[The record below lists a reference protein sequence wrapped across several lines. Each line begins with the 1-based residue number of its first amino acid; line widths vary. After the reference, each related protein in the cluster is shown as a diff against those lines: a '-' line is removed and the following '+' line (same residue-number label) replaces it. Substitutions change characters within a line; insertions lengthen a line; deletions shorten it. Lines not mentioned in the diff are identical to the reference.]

1 MKKSTHLFHL
11 TSLQARLG
19 ATLAALVLG
28 VSVVLAVLMATAA
41 ERQVLRQSAANLDVV
56 SRQLARELATGMDGF
71 AQAAVTQSLQDR
83 FTSPGTSIEAM
94 RGALDDFVRTNPA
107 FAYAAIVDAATARVL
122 AASGGIF
129 EGGDLTGRPS
139 YEQGKRG
146 LFVGDVH
153 DAVRLAELLPPPGNG
168 EKLRFLDASAPIR
181 DDSGRIVRVFATH
194 IGWQWTERLRN
205 DIFGPLKA
213 TYGVEALL
221 VDSAGK
227 VVLAATPDVPVGTV
241 LGPLAG
247 AANETSRVVDWPDG
261 KPYLTVS
268 ASTVPHGAF
277 PGFGWRVVARQP
289 AALATEAA
297 SHLRLAFVLAA
308 IVLGCGGALL
318 AWWATGRLLLPVRQ
332 LGLHAA
338 DTQWAAG
345 AASAD
350 GTLAPS
356 EVAGVQRAMARM
368 ARTTLDQTE
377 ARRLSEWQFATL
389 ADSLPQRVFQTNPLG
404 HVEYVNRAWAAA
416 GVQAAALVRHPFES
430 LFHPASTSTLVPAW
444 HASLADG
451 RPVSLRCLLR
461 PAGESGAR
469 WYDVNARPLVDAT
482 GGVRAWIGTLV
493 DVHQIVT
500 DAHDAEHALTVERTA
515 RAEAEK
521 LGQLRDDF
529 LATVSHELRSPLNV
543 ISGWSE
549 ILRRK
554 GQDNPTA
561 LKAAEVIRTHARQ
574 QATLIDDLID
584 ITAVTAGKMVLNLE
598 PLDLGAVAAEV
609 VSAQLPSAQLKGVAL
624 RCVAPDSCVVRGD
637 RRRVF
642 QIISNLV
649 GNSLKFTDA
658 GGSITV
664 EVRRTT
670 DLGALSVSD
679 TGRGIAP
686 LFLPH
691 VFERMRQEDSSK
703 TRKTGGLGLGLSI
716 VQGLVA
722 LHDGTVTAASDGPGR
737 GATFSVTLPLHA
749 PTAVARAPEPGR
761 FADDDAEPSVVE
773 LRGCRV
779 LLVDDEPDAREM
791 AQAALNSLGADVRVA
806 GSGAEVLRLLE
817 TETYDVLVSDVGMP
831 EMDGLTLIRTIRR
844 TRSADELPAVALTA
858 FAMESDRQAGLAA
871 GFQRYVTKP
880 ISLLRL
886 SEAVAGVRCERPLTH
901 TRAAGVD
908 ATDPGW

>member
-1 MKKSTHLFHL
+1 MKKSARLFHFS
-11 TSLQARLG
+11 SLQARLG
-19 ATLAALVLG
+19 AMLGALVLG
-28 VSVVLAVLMATAA
+28 VSVVLAVLLAAAA
-41 ERQVLRQSAANLDVV
+41 ERQVLRQSASNLDVM
-56 SRQLARELATGMDGF
+56 SRQLARELATGMDAF
-71 AQAAVTQSLQDR
+71 AQAALTQSLQDR
-83 FTSPGTSIEAM
+83 FRDPASTPAEM
-94 RGALDDFVRTNPA
+94 RGALDDFMRANPA
-107 FAYAAIVDAATARVL
+107 FAYAAVVDAGTARVL

-129 EGGDLTGRPS
+129 EGGDLAGRPS
-139 YEQGKRG
+139 YEEGRRG

-213 TYGVEALL
+213 LQGVEALL

-241 LGPLAG
+241 LDPVAG
-247 AANETSRVVDWPDG
+247 APGARSRLVDWPDG
-261 KPYLTVS
+261 RSYLTVS
-268 ASTVPHGAF
+268 ADTVPHGAF

-289 AALATEAA
+289 AALATQAA
-297 SHLRLAFVLAA
+297 SHLRLAFMLAA
-308 IVLGCGGALL
+308 IVLGCGGAVL

-332 LGLHAA
+332 LGLHAG
-338 DTQWAAG
+338 DTQWAMGG
-345 AASAD
+345 ATVD
-350 GTLAPS
+350 GDRAPS
-356 EVAGVQRAMARM
+356 EVAGVRRAMARM

-377 ARRLSEWQFATL
+377 ARRLSERQFATL
-389 ADSLPQRVFQTNPLG
+389 ADSLPQRVFQADAAGL
-404 HVEYVNRAWAAA
+404 VDYVNQAW
-416 GVQAAALVRHPFES
+416 VTSSVDAAALARQPFET
-430 LFHPASTSTLVPAW
+430 LFHPDSTAMLVPIW
-444 HASLADG
+444 RDSLATG
-451 RPVSLRCLLR
+451 RPLALRCLLQ
-461 PAGESGAR
+461 PVGQSSAR
-469 WYDVNARPLVDAT
+469 WYDVNARPLSDAL
-482 GGVRAWIGTLV
+482 GRARAWIGTLV
-493 DVHQIVT
+493 DVHQVVT
-500 DAHDAEHALTVERTA
+500 DARDAERALTLERSA

-561 LKAAEVIRTHARQ
+561 LKAAEVIRSHARQ
-574 QATLIDDLID
+574 QAALIDDLID

-598 PLDLGAVAAEV
+598 PVDLAAVAAEV

-624 RCVAPDSCVVRGD
+624 RCPPAAPCVVRGD

-649 GNSLKFTDA
+649 GNSLKFTEA

-664 EVRRTT
+664 EVSRRA
-670 DLGALSVSD
+670 DQGALSVSD

-703 TRKTGGLGLGLSI
+703 TRRTGGLGLGLSI

-722 LHDGTVTAASDGPGR
+722 LHDGTVSAASDGPGR
-737 GATFSVTLPLHA
+737 GAVFSFALPLHA
-749 PTAVARAPEPGR
+749 PTAVPHAPDPGPSR
-761 FADDDAEPSVVE
+761 DLDETEPSVFE

-779 LLVDDEPDAREM
+779 LLVDDEPDARDM
-791 AQAALNSLGADVRVA
+791 AQAALNSLGAEVRVA
-806 GSGAEVLRLLE
+806 GSGAEVLRLLA
-817 TETYDVLVSDVGMP
+817 TETCDVLVSDIGMP
-831 EMDGLTLIRTIRR
+831 EMDGLTLIRTIRHR
-844 TRSADELPAVALTA
+844 WSAESLPAVALTA
-858 FAMESDRQAGLAA
+858 FAMESDRQAALAA

-886 SEAVAGVRCERPLTH
+886 SEAVAGVRATH
-901 TRAAGVD
+901 PAAQSGD
-908 ATDPGW
+908 G

>member
-1 MKKSTHLFHL
+1 MKKSARLFHFS
-11 TSLQARLG
+11 SLQARLG
-19 ATLAALVLG
+19 AMLGALVLG
-28 VSVVLAVLMATAA
+28 VSVVLAVLLAAAA
-41 ERQVLRQSAANLDVV
+41 ERQVLRQSASNLDVM
-56 SRQLARELATGMDGF
+56 SRQLARELATGMDAF
-71 AQAAVTQSLQDR
+71 AQAALTQSLQDR
-83 FTSPGTSIEAM
+83 FRDPASTPAEM
-94 RGALDDFVRTNPA
+94 RGALDDFMRANPA
-107 FAYAAIVDAATARVL
+107 FAYAAVVDAGTARVL

-129 EGGDLTGRPS
+129 EGGDLAGRPS
-139 YEQGKRG
+139 YEEGRRG

-213 TYGVEALL
+213 LQGVEALL

-241 LGPLAG
+241 LDPVAG
-247 AANETSRVVDWPDG
+247 APGARSRLVDWPDG
-261 KPYLTVS
+261 RSYLTVS
-268 ASTVPHGAF
+268 ADTVPHGAF

-289 AALATEAA
+289 AALATQAA
-297 SHLRLAFVLAA
+297 SHLRLAFMLAA
-308 IVLGCGGALL
+308 IVLGCGGAVL

-332 LGLHAA
+332 LGLHAG
-338 DTQWAAG
+338 DTQWAMGG
-345 AASAD
+345 ATVD
-350 GTLAPS
+350 GDRAPS
-356 EVAGVQRAMARM
+356 EVAGVRRAMARM

-377 ARRLSEWQFATL
+377 ARRLSERQFATL
-389 ADSLPQRVFQTNPLG
+389 ADSLPQRVFQADAAGL
-404 HVEYVNRAWAAA
+404 VDYVNQAW
-416 GVQAAALVRHPFES
+416 VTSSVDAAALARQPFET
-430 LFHPASTSTLVPAW
+430 LFHPDSTAMLVPIW
-444 HASLADG
+444 RDSLATG
-451 RPVSLRCLLR
+451 RPLALRCLLQ
-461 PAGESGAR
+461 PVGQSSAR
-469 WYDVNARPLVDAT
+469 WYDVNARPLSDAL
-482 GGVRAWIGTLV
+482 GRARAWIGTLV
-493 DVHQIVT
+493 DVHQVVT
-500 DAHDAEHALTVERTA
+500 DARDAERALTLERSA

-561 LKAAEVIRTHARQ
+561 LKAAEVIRSHARQ
-574 QATLIDDLID
+574 QAALIDDLID

-598 PLDLGAVAAEV
+598 PVDLAAVAAEV

-624 RCVAPDSCVVRGD
+624 RCPPAAPCVVRGD

-649 GNSLKFTDA
+649 GNSLKFTEA

-664 EVRRTT
+664 EVSRRA
-670 DLGALSVSD
+670 DQGALSVSD

-703 TRKTGGLGLGLSI
+703 TRRTGGLGLGLSI

-722 LHDGTVTAASDGPGR
+722 LHDGTVSAASDGPGR
-737 GATFSVTLPLHA
+737 GAVFSFALPLHA
-749 PTAVARAPEPGR
+749 PTAVPHAPDPGPSR
-761 FADDDAEPSVVE
+761 DLDETEPSVFE

-779 LLVDDEPDAREM
+779 LLVDDEPDARDM
-791 AQAALNSLGADVRVA
+791 AQAALNSLGAEVRVA
-806 GSGAEVLRLLE
+806 GSGAEVLRLLA
-817 TETYDVLVSDVGMP
+817 TETCDVLVSDIGMP
-831 EMDGLTLIRTIRR
+831 EMDGLMLIRQIRR
-844 TRSADELPAVALTA
+844 TATVRNLPAVALTA
-858 FAMESDRQAGLAA
+858 FAMESDRLAGLSA
-871 GFQRYVTKP
+871 GFQAYVTKP
-880 ISLLRL
+880 ISLRRL
-886 SEAVAGVRCERPLTH
+886 SEAVAQAL
-901 TRAAGVD
+901 AGEKGAV
-908 ATDPGW
+908 GSR

>member
-1 MKKSTHLFHL
+1 MKKSARLFHFS
-11 TSLQARLG
+11 SLQARLG
-19 ATLAALVLG
+19 AMLGALVLG
-28 VSVVLAVLMATAA
+28 VSVVLAVLLAAAA
-41 ERQVLRQSAANLDVV
+41 ERQVLRQSASNLDVM
-56 SRQLARELATGMDGF
+56 SRQLARELATGMDAF
-71 AQAAVTQSLQDR
+71 AQAALTQSLQDR
-83 FTSPGTSIEAM
+83 FRDPASTPAEM
-94 RGALDDFVRTNPA
+94 RGALDDFMRANPA
-107 FAYAAIVDAATARVL
+107 FAYAAVVDAGTARVL

-129 EGGDLTGRPS
+129 EGGDLAGRPS
-139 YEQGKRG
+139 YEEGRRG

-213 TYGVEALL
+213 LQGVEALL

-241 LGPLAG
+241 LDPVAG
-247 AANETSRVVDWPDG
+247 APGARARLVDWPDG
-261 KPYLTVS
+261 RSYLTVS
-268 ASTVPHGAF
+268 ADTVPHGAF
-277 PGFGWRVVARQP
+277 RGFGWRVVARQP
-289 AALATEAA
+289 AALATQAA
-297 SHLRLAFVLAA
+297 SHLRLAFMLAA
-308 IVLGCGGALL
+308 IVLGCGGAVL

-332 LGLHAA
+332 LGLHAG
-338 DTQWAAG
+338 DTQWAMGG
-345 AASAD
+345 ATVD
-350 GTLAPS
+350 GDRAPS
-356 EVAGVQRAMARM
+356 EVAGVRRAMARM

-377 ARRLSEWQFATL
+377 ARRLSERQFATL
-389 ADSLPQRVFQTNPLG
+389 ADSLPQRVFQADAAGL
-404 HVEYVNRAWAAA
+404 VDYVNQAW
-416 GVQAAALVRHPFES
+416 VTSSVDAAALARQPFET
-430 LFHPASTSTLVPAW
+430 LFHPDSTAMLVPIW
-444 HASLADG
+444 RDSLATG
-451 RPVSLRCLLR
+451 RPLALRCLLQ
-461 PAGESGAR
+461 PVGQSSAR
-469 WYDVNARPLVDAT
+469 WYDVNARPLSDAL
-482 GGVRAWIGTLV
+482 GRARAWIGTLV
-493 DVHQIVT
+493 DVHQVVT
-500 DAHDAEHALTVERTA
+500 DARDAERALTLERSA

-561 LKAAEVIRTHARQ
+561 LKAAEVIRSHARQ
-574 QATLIDDLID
+574 QAALIDDLID

-598 PLDLGAVAAEV
+598 PVDLAAVAAEV

-624 RCVAPDSCVVRGD
+624 RCPPAAPCVVRGD

-649 GNSLKFTDA
+649 GNSLKFTEA

-664 EVRRTT
+664 EVSRRA
-670 DLGALSVSD
+670 DQGALSVSD

-703 TRKTGGLGLGLSI
+703 TRRTGGLGLGLSI

-722 LHDGTVTAASDGPGR
+722 LHDGTVSAASDGPGR
-737 GATFSVTLPLHA
+737 GAVFSFALPLHA
-749 PTAVARAPEPGR
+749 PTAVPHAPDPGPSR
-761 FADDDAEPSVVE
+761 DLDETEPSVFE

-779 LLVDDEPDAREM
+779 LLVDDEPDARDM
-791 AQAALNSLGADVRVA
+791 AQAALNSLGAEVRVA
-806 GSGAEVLRLLE
+806 GSGAEVLRLLA
-817 TETYDVLVSDVGMP
+817 TETCDVLVSDIGMP
-831 EMDGLTLIRTIRR
+831 EMDGLTLIRTIRHR
-844 TRSADELPAVALTA
+844 WSAEALPAVALTA
-858 FAMESDRQAGLAA
+858 FAMESDRQAALAA

-886 SEAVAGVRCERPLTH
+886 SEAVAGVRATH
-901 TRAAGVD
+901 PAAQSGD
-908 ATDPGW
+908 G

>member
-1 MKKSTHLFHL
+1 MKKSARLFHFS
-11 TSLQARLG
+11 SLQARLG
-19 ATLAALVLG
+19 AMLGALVLG
-28 VSVVLAVLMATAA
+28 VSVVLAVLLAAAA
-41 ERQVLRQSAANLDVV
+41 ERQVLRQSASNLDVM
-56 SRQLARELATGMDGF
+56 SRQLARELATGMDAF
-71 AQAAVTQSLQDR
+71 AQAALTQSLQDR
-83 FTSPGTSIEAM
+83 FRDPASTPAEM
-94 RGALDDFVRTNPA
+94 RGALDDFMRANPA
-107 FAYAAIVDAATARVL
+107 FAYAAVVDAGTARVL

-129 EGGDLTGRPS
+129 EGGDLAGRPS
-139 YEQGKRG
+139 YEEGKRG

-213 TYGVEALL
+213 LQGVEALL

-241 LGPLAG
+241 LDPVAG
-247 AANETSRVVDWPDG
+247 APGARSRLVDWPDG
-261 KPYLTVS
+261 RSYLTVS
-268 ASTVPHGAF
+268 ADTVPHGAF

-289 AALATEAA
+289 AALATQAA
-297 SHLRLAFVLAA
+297 SHLRLAFMLAA
-308 IVLGCGGALL
+308 IVLGCGGAVL

-332 LGLHAA
+332 LGLHAG
-338 DTQWAAG
+338 DTQWAMGG
-345 AASAD
+345 ATVD
-350 GTLAPS
+350 GDRAPS
-356 EVAGVQRAMARM
+356 EVAGVRRAMARM

-377 ARRLSEWQFATL
+377 ARRLSERQFATL
-389 ADSLPQRVFQTNPLG
+389 ADSLPQRVFQADAAGL
-404 HVEYVNRAWAAA
+404 VDYVNQAW
-416 GVQAAALVRHPFES
+416 VTSSVDAAALARQPFET
-430 LFHPASTSTLVPAW
+430 LFHPDSTAMLVPIW
-444 HASLADG
+444 RDSLATG
-451 RPVSLRCLLR
+451 RPLALRCLLQ
-461 PAGESGAR
+461 PVGQSSAR
-469 WYDVNARPLVDAT
+469 WYDVNARPLSDAL
-482 GGVRAWIGTLV
+482 GRARAWIGTLV
-493 DVHQIVT
+493 DVHQVVT
-500 DAHDAEHALTVERTA
+500 DARDAERALTLERSA

-561 LKAAEVIRTHARQ
+561 LKAAEVIRSHARQ
-574 QATLIDDLID
+574 QAALIDDLID

-598 PLDLGAVAAEV
+598 PVDLAAVAAEV

-624 RCVAPDSCVVRGD
+624 RCPPAAPCVVRGD

-649 GNSLKFTDA
+649 GNSLKFTEA

-664 EVRRTT
+664 EVSRRA
-670 DLGALSVSD
+670 DQGALSVSD

-703 TRKTGGLGLGLSI
+703 TRRTGGLGLGLSI

-722 LHDGTVTAASDGPGR
+722 LHDGTVSAASDGPGR
-737 GATFSVTLPLHA
+737 GAVFSFALPLHA
-749 PTAVARAPEPGR
+749 PTAVPHAPDPGPSR
-761 FADDDAEPSVVE
+761 DLDETEPSVFE

-779 LLVDDEPDAREM
+779 LLVDDEPDARDM
-791 AQAALNSLGADVRVA
+791 AQAALNSLGAEVRVA
-806 GSGAEVLRLLE
+806 GSGAEVLRLLA
-817 TETYDVLVSDVGMP
+817 TETCDVLVSDIGMP
-831 EMDGLTLIRTIRR
+831 EMDGLTLIRTIRHR
-844 TRSADELPAVALTA
+844 WSAEALPAVALTA
-858 FAMESDRQAGLAA
+858 FAMESDRQAALAA

-886 SEAVAGVRCERPLTH
+886 SEAVAGVRATH
-901 TRAAGVD
+901 PAAQSGD
-908 ATDPGW
+908 G

>member
-1 MKKSTHLFHL
+1 MKKSAHLFHL
-11 TSLQARLG
+11 PSLQARLG

-41 ERQVLRQSAANLDVV
+41 ERQVLRQSTANLDVV

-71 AQAAVTQSLQDR
+71 AQAAVTQSMQDR
-83 FTSPGTSIEAM
+83 FRNPASTPASM
-94 RGALDDFVRTNPA
+94 RGALDDFLRANPA
-107 FAYAAIVDAATARVL
+107 FAYAAVVDVETARVL

-129 EGGDLTGRPS
+129 EGGSLAGRPS
-139 YEQGKRG
+139 YEEGRRG

-181 DDSGRIVRVFATH
+181 DDTGRIVRVFATH

-213 TYGVEALL
+213 THGVEALL

-241 LGPLAG
+241 LGPVAG
-247 AANETSRVVDWPDG
+247 TPGDHARLVDWPDG
-261 KPYLTVS
+261 KSWLTVS

-308 IVLGCGGALL
+308 ITLGCGGALL

-332 LGLHAA
+332 LGQHAV
-338 DTQWAAG
+338 DTQWAAAAG
-345 AASAD
+345 AASTYGAA
-350 GTLAPS
+350 TPS

-377 ARRLSEWQFATL
+377 ARRLSERQFAAL
-389 ADSLPQRVFQTNPLG
+389 ADSLPQRVFQTDPAG
-404 HVEYVNRAWAAA
+404 RVDYVNRAWVKAD
-416 GVQAAALVRHPFES
+416 VQAAGLLRHPLIS
-430 LFHPASTSTLVPAW
+430 LFHPASVETLEPAW
-444 HASLADG
+444 RRSLGDAQ
-451 RPVSLRCLLR
+451 PVSLRCLLQ
-461 PAGESGAR
+461 PAGEPSAR
-469 WYDVNARPLVDAT
+469 WYDVDARPLADAD

-493 DVHQIVT
+493 DVHQIVV
-500 DAHDAEHALTVERTA
+500 DAHDAERALTLERTA
-515 RAEAEK
+515 RAEAEQ

-574 QATLIDDLID
+574 QAALIDDLID

-598 PLDLGAVAAEV
+598 PVDLAAVAAEV

-624 RCVAPDSCVVRGD
+624 RCVAPEACVVRGD

-642 QIISNLV
+642 QIVSNLV
-649 GNSLKFTDA
+649 GNALKFTES

-664 EVRRTT
+664 EVRRRS
-670 DLGALSVSD
+670 DHGALSVSD
-679 TGRGIAP
+679 TGRGIDP

-716 VQGLVA
+716 VQGLVT
-722 LHDGTVTAASDGPGR
+722 LHEGTVTAASDGPGR
-737 GATFSVTLPLHA
+737 GAVFAVALPLHA
-749 PTAVARAPEPGR
+749 ATAATLAPQPVPVH
-761 FADDDAEPSVVE
+761 DPDDAESRVVE

-791 AQAALNSLGADVRVA
+791 AQVALNSLGAEVRVA

-817 TETYDVLVSDVGMP
+817 TETCDVLVSDIGMP

-844 TRSADELPAVALTA
+844 TWSPDDLPAVALTA
-858 FAMESDRQAGLAA
+858 FAMEGDRRAALAA
-871 GFQRYVTKP
+871 GFQRHVTKP

-886 SEAVAGVRCERPLTH
+886 SEAVAGVRAERIVVH
-901 TRAAGVD
+901 ERGD
-908 ATDPGW
+908 

>member
-1 MKKSTHLFHL
+1 MKKSARLFHFS
-11 TSLQARLG
+11 SLQARLG
-19 ATLAALVLG
+19 AMLGALVLG
-28 VSVVLAVLMATAA
+28 VSVVLAVLLAAAA
-41 ERQVLRQSAANLDVV
+41 ERQVLRQSASNLDVM
-56 SRQLARELATGMDGF
+56 SRQLARELATGMDAF
-71 AQAAVTQSLQDR
+71 AQAALTQSLQDR
-83 FTSPGTSIEAM
+83 FRDPASTPAEM
-94 RGALDDFVRTNPA
+94 RGALDDFMRANPA
-107 FAYAAIVDAATARVL
+107 FAYAAVVDAGTARVL

-129 EGGDLTGRPS
+129 EGGDLAGRPS
-139 YEQGKRG
+139 YEEGRRG

-213 TYGVEALL
+213 LQGVEALL

-241 LGPLAG
+241 LDPVAG
-247 AANETSRVVDWPDG
+247 APGARSRLVDWPDG
-261 KPYLTVS
+261 RSYLTVS
-268 ASTVPHGAF
+268 ADTVPHGAF

-289 AALATEAA
+289 AALATQAA
-297 SHLRLAFVLAA
+297 SHLRLAFMLAA
-308 IVLGCGGALL
+308 IVLGCGGAVL

-332 LGLHAA
+332 LGLHAG
-338 DTQWAAG
+338 DTQWAMGG
-345 AASAD
+345 ATVD
-350 GTLAPS
+350 GDRAPS
-356 EVAGVQRAMARM
+356 EVAGVRRAMARM

-377 ARRLSEWQFATL
+377 ARRLSERQFATL
-389 ADSLPQRVFQTNPLG
+389 ADSLPQRVFQADAAGL
-404 HVEYVNRAWAAA
+404 VDYVNQAW
-416 GVQAAALVRHPFES
+416 VTSSVDAAALARQPFET
-430 LFHPASTSTLVPAW
+430 LFHPDSTAMLVPIW
-444 HASLADG
+444 RDSLATG
-451 RPVSLRCLLR
+451 RPLALRCLLQ
-461 PAGESGAR
+461 PVGQSSAR
-469 WYDVNARPLVDAT
+469 WYDVNARPLSDAL
-482 GGVRAWIGTLV
+482 GRARAWIGTLV
-493 DVHQIVT
+493 DVHQVVT
-500 DAHDAEHALTVERTA
+500 DARDAERALTLERSA

-561 LKAAEVIRTHARQ
+561 LKAAEVIRSHARQ
-574 QATLIDDLID
+574 QAALIDDLID

-598 PLDLGAVAAEV
+598 PVDLTAVAAEV

-624 RCVAPDSCVVRGD
+624 RCPPAAPCVVRGD

-649 GNSLKFTDA
+649 GNSLKFTEA

-664 EVRRTT
+664 EVSRRA
-670 DLGALSVSD
+670 DQGALSVSD

-703 TRKTGGLGLGLSI
+703 TRRTGGLGLGLSI

-722 LHDGTVTAASDGPGR
+722 LHDGTVSAASDGPGR
-737 GATFSVTLPLHA
+737 GAVFSFALPLHA
-749 PTAVARAPEPGR
+749 PTAVPHAPDPGPSR
-761 FADDDAEPSVVE
+761 DLDETEPSVFE

-779 LLVDDEPDAREM
+779 LLVDDEPDARDM
-791 AQAALNSLGADVRVA
+791 AQAALNSLGAEVRVA
-806 GSGAEVLRLLE
+806 GSGAEVLRLLA
-817 TETYDVLVSDVGMP
+817 TETCDVLVSDIGMP
-831 EMDGLTLIRTIRR
+831 EMDGLTLIRTIRHR
-844 TRSADELPAVALTA
+844 WSAEALPAVALTA
-858 FAMESDRQAGLAA
+858 FAMESDRQAALAA

-886 SEAVAGVRCERPLTH
+886 SEAVAGVRATH
-901 TRAAGVD
+901 PAAQSGD
-908 ATDPGW
+908 G

>member
-1 MKKSTHLFHL
+1 MKKSARLFHFS
-11 TSLQARLG
+11 SLQARLG
-19 ATLAALVLG
+19 AMLGALVLG
-28 VSVVLAVLMATAA
+28 VSVVLAVLLAAAA
-41 ERQVLRQSAANLDVV
+41 ERQVLRQSASNLDVM
-56 SRQLARELATGMDGF
+56 SRQLARELATGMDAF
-71 AQAAVTQSLQDR
+71 AQAALTQSLQDR
-83 FTSPGTSIEAM
+83 FRDPASTPAEM
-94 RGALDDFVRTNPA
+94 RGALDDFMRANPA
-107 FAYAAIVDAATARVL
+107 FAYAAVVDAGTARVL

-129 EGGDLTGRPS
+129 EGGDLAGRPS
-139 YEQGKRG
+139 YEEGRRG

-213 TYGVEALL
+213 LQGVEALL

-241 LGPLAG
+241 LDPVAG
-247 AANETSRVVDWPDG
+247 APGARARLVDWPDG
-261 KPYLTVS
+261 RSYLTVS
-268 ASTVPHGAF
+268 ADTVPHGAF

-289 AALATEAA
+289 AALATQAA
-297 SHLRLAFVLAA
+297 SHLRLAFMLAA
-308 IVLGCGGALL
+308 IVLGCGGAVL

-332 LGLHAA
+332 LGLHAG
-338 DTQWAAG
+338 DTQWAMGG
-345 AASAD
+345 ATVD
-350 GTLAPS
+350 GDRAPS
-356 EVAGVQRAMARM
+356 EVAGVRRAMARM

-377 ARRLSEWQFATL
+377 ARRLSERQFATL
-389 ADSLPQRVFQTNPLG
+389 ADSLPQRVFQADAADL
-404 HVEYVNRAWAAA
+404 VDYVNQAW
-416 GVQAAALVRHPFES
+416 VTSSVDAAALARQPFET
-430 LFHPASTSTLVPAW
+430 LFHPDSTAMLVPIW
-444 HASLADG
+444 RDSLATG
-451 RPVSLRCLLR
+451 RPLALRCLLQ
-461 PAGESGAR
+461 PVGQSSAR
-469 WYDVNARPLVDAT
+469 WYDVNARPLSDAL
-482 GGVRAWIGTLV
+482 GRARAWIGTLV
-493 DVHQIVT
+493 DVHQVVT
-500 DAHDAEHALTVERTA
+500 DARDAERALTLERSA

-561 LKAAEVIRTHARQ
+561 LKAAEVIRSHARQ
-574 QATLIDDLID
+574 QAALIDDLID

-598 PLDLGAVAAEV
+598 PVDLAAVAAEV

-624 RCVAPDSCVVRGD
+624 RCPPAAPCVVRGD

-649 GNSLKFTDA
+649 GNSLKFTEA

-664 EVRRTT
+664 EVSRRA
-670 DLGALSVSD
+670 DQGALSVSD

-703 TRKTGGLGLGLSI
+703 TRRTGGLGLGLSI

-722 LHDGTVTAASDGPGR
+722 LHDGTVSAASDGPGR
-737 GATFSVTLPLHA
+737 GAVFSFALPLHA
-749 PTAVARAPEPGR
+749 PTAVPHAPDPGPSR
-761 FADDDAEPSVVE
+761 DLDETEPSVFE

-779 LLVDDEPDAREM
+779 LLVDDEPDARDM
-791 AQAALNSLGADVRVA
+791 AQAALNSLGAEVRVA
-806 GSGAEVLRLLE
+806 GSGAEVLRLLA
-817 TETYDVLVSDVGMP
+817 TETCDVLVSDIGMP
-831 EMDGLTLIRTIRR
+831 EMDGLTLIRTIRHR
-844 TRSADELPAVALTA
+844 WSAEALPAVALTA
-858 FAMESDRQAGLAA
+858 FAMESDRQAALAA

-886 SEAVAGVRCERPLTH
+886 SEAVAGVRATH
-901 TRAAGVD
+901 PAAQSGD
-908 ATDPGW
+908 G

>member
-1 MKKSTHLFHL
+1 MKKSARLFHFS
-11 TSLQARLG
+11 SLQARLG
-19 ATLAALVLG
+19 AMLGALVLG
-28 VSVVLAVLMATAA
+28 VSVVLAVLLAAAA
-41 ERQVLRQSAANLDVV
+41 ERQVLRQSASNLDVM
-56 SRQLARELATGMDGF
+56 SRQLARELATGMDAF
-71 AQAAVTQSLQDR
+71 AQAALTQSLQDR
-83 FTSPGTSIEAM
+83 FRDPASTPAEM
-94 RGALDDFVRTNPA
+94 RGALDDFMRANPA
-107 FAYAAIVDAATARVL
+107 FAYAAVVDAGTARVL

-129 EGGDLTGRPS
+129 EGGDLAGRPS
-139 YEQGKRG
+139 YEEGRRG

-213 TYGVEALL
+213 LQGVEALL

-241 LGPLAG
+241 LDPVAG
-247 AANETSRVVDWPDG
+247 APGARSRLVDWPDG
-261 KPYLTVS
+261 RSYLTVS
-268 ASTVPHGAF
+268 ADTVPHGAF

-289 AALATEAA
+289 AALATQAA
-297 SHLRLAFVLAA
+297 SHLRLAFMLAA
-308 IVLGCGGALL
+308 IVLGCGGAVL

-332 LGLHAA
+332 LGLHAG
-338 DTQWAAG
+338 DTQWAMGG
-345 AASAD
+345 ATVD
-350 GTLAPS
+350 GDRAPS
-356 EVAGVQRAMARM
+356 EVAGVRRAMARM

-377 ARRLSEWQFATL
+377 ARRLSERQFATL
-389 ADSLPQRVFQTNPLG
+389 ADSLPQRVFQADAAGL
-404 HVEYVNRAWAAA
+404 VDYVNQAW
-416 GVQAAALVRHPFES
+416 VTSSVDAAALARQPFET
-430 LFHPASTSTLVPAW
+430 LFHPDSTAMLVPIW
-444 HASLADG
+444 RDSLATG
-451 RPVSLRCLLR
+451 RPLALRCLLQ
-461 PAGESGAR
+461 PVGQSSAR
-469 WYDVNARPLVDAT
+469 WYDVNARPLSDAL
-482 GGVRAWIGTLV
+482 GRARAWIGTLV
-493 DVHQIVT
+493 DVHQVVT
-500 DAHDAEHALTVERTA
+500 DARDAERALTLERSA

-561 LKAAEVIRTHARQ
+561 LKAAEVIRSHARQ
-574 QATLIDDLID
+574 QAALIDDLID

-598 PLDLGAVAAEV
+598 PVDLTAVAAEV

-624 RCVAPDSCVVRGD
+624 RCPPAAPCVVRGD

-649 GNSLKFTDA
+649 GNSLKFTEA

-664 EVRRTT
+664 EVSRRA
-670 DLGALSVSD
+670 DQGALSVSD

-686 LFLPH
+686 VFLPH

-703 TRKTGGLGLGLSI
+703 TRRTGGLGLGLSI

-722 LHDGTVTAASDGPGR
+722 LHDGTVSAASDGPGR
-737 GATFSVTLPLHA
+737 GAVFSFALPLHA
-749 PTAVARAPEPGR
+749 PTAVPHAPDPGPSR
-761 FADDDAEPSVVE
+761 DLDETEPSVFE

-779 LLVDDEPDAREM
+779 LLVDDEPDARDM
-791 AQAALNSLGADVRVA
+791 AQAALNSLGAEVRVA
-806 GSGAEVLRLLE
+806 GSGAEVLRLLA
-817 TETYDVLVSDVGMP
+817 TETCDVLVSDIGMP
-831 EMDGLTLIRTIRR
+831 EMDGLTLIRTIRHR
-844 TRSADELPAVALTA
+844 WSAEALPAVALTA
-858 FAMESDRQAGLAA
+858 FAMESDRQAALAA

-886 SEAVAGVRCERPLTH
+886 SEAVAGVRATH
-901 TRAAGVD
+901 PAAQSGD
-908 ATDPGW
+908 G

>member
-1 MKKSTHLFHL
+1 MKKSARLFHFS
-11 TSLQARLG
+11 SLQARLG
-19 ATLAALVLG
+19 AMLGALVLG
-28 VSVVLAVLMATAA
+28 VSVVLAVLLAAAA
-41 ERQVLRQSAANLDVV
+41 ERQVLRQSASNLDVM
-56 SRQLARELATGMDGF
+56 SRQLARELATGMDAF
-71 AQAAVTQSLQDR
+71 AQAALTQSLQDR
-83 FTSPGTSIEAM
+83 FRDPASTPAEM
-94 RGALDDFVRTNPA
+94 RGALDDFMRANPA
-107 FAYAAIVDAATARVL
+107 FAYAAVVDAGTARVL

-129 EGGDLTGRPS
+129 EGGDLAGRPS
-139 YEQGKRG
+139 YEEGRRG

-213 TYGVEALL
+213 LQGVEALL

-241 LGPLAG
+241 LDPVAG
-247 AANETSRVVDWPDG
+247 APGARSRLVDWPDG
-261 KPYLTVS
+261 RSYLTVS
-268 ASTVPHGAF
+268 ADTVPHGAF

-289 AALATEAA
+289 AALATQAA
-297 SHLRLAFVLAA
+297 SHLRLAFMLAA
-308 IVLGCGGALL
+308 IVLGCGGAVL

-332 LGLHAA
+332 LGLHAG
-338 DTQWAAG
+338 DTQWAMGG
-345 AASAD
+345 ATVD
-350 GTLAPS
+350 GDRAPS
-356 EVAGVQRAMARM
+356 EVAGVRRAMARM

-377 ARRLSEWQFATL
+377 ARRLSERQFATL
-389 ADSLPQRVFQTNPLG
+389 ADSLPQRVFQADAAGL
-404 HVEYVNRAWAAA
+404 VDYVNQAW
-416 GVQAAALVRHPFES
+416 VTSSVDAAALARQPFET
-430 LFHPASTSTLVPAW
+430 LFHPDSTAMLVPIW
-444 HASLADG
+444 RDSLATG
-451 RPVSLRCLLR
+451 RPLALRCLLQ
-461 PAGESGAR
+461 PVGQSSAR
-469 WYDVNARPLVDAT
+469 WYDVNARPLSDAL
-482 GGVRAWIGTLV
+482 GRARAWIGTLV
-493 DVHQIVT
+493 DVHQVVT
-500 DAHDAEHALTVERTA
+500 DARDAERALTLERSA

-561 LKAAEVIRTHARQ
+561 LKAAEVIRSHARQ
-574 QATLIDDLID
+574 QAALIDDLID

-598 PLDLGAVAAEV
+598 PVDLAAVAAEV

-624 RCVAPDSCVVRGD
+624 RCPPAAPCVVRGD

-649 GNSLKFTDA
+649 GNSLKFTEA

-664 EVRRTT
+664 EVSRRA
-670 DLGALSVSD
+670 DQGALSVSD

-686 LFLPH
+686 VFLPH

-703 TRKTGGLGLGLSI
+703 TRRTGGLGLGLSI

-722 LHDGTVTAASDGPGR
+722 LHDGTVSAASDGPGR
-737 GATFSVTLPLHA
+737 GAVFSFALPLHA
-749 PTAVARAPEPGR
+749 PTAVPHAPDPGPSR
-761 FADDDAEPSVVE
+761 DLDETEPSVFE

-779 LLVDDEPDAREM
+779 LLVDDEPDARDM
-791 AQAALNSLGADVRVA
+791 AQAALNSLGAEVRVA
-806 GSGAEVLRLLE
+806 GSGAEVLRLLA
-817 TETYDVLVSDVGMP
+817 TETCDVLVSDIGMP
-831 EMDGLTLIRTIRR
+831 EMDGLTLIRTIRHR
-844 TRSADELPAVALTA
+844 WSAEALPAVALTA
-858 FAMESDRQAGLAA
+858 FAMESDRQAALAA

-886 SEAVAGVRCERPLTH
+886 SEAVAGVRATH
-901 TRAAGVD
+901 PAAQSGD
-908 ATDPGW
+908 G

>member
-1 MKKSTHLFHL
+1 MKKSARLFHFS
-11 TSLQARLG
+11 SLQARLG
-19 ATLAALVLG
+19 AMLGALVLG
-28 VSVVLAVLMATAA
+28 VSVVLAVLLAAAA
-41 ERQVLRQSAANLDVV
+41 ERQVLRQSASNLDVM
-56 SRQLARELATGMDGF
+56 SRQLARELATGMDAF
-71 AQAAVTQSLQDR
+71 AQAALTQSLQDR
-83 FTSPGTSIEAM
+83 FRDPASTPAEM
-94 RGALDDFVRTNPA
+94 RGALDDFMRANPA
-107 FAYAAIVDAATARVL
+107 FAYAAVVDAGTARVL

-129 EGGDLTGRPS
+129 EGGDLAGRPS
-139 YEQGKRG
+139 YEEGRRG

-213 TYGVEALL
+213 LQGVEALL

-241 LGPLAG
+241 LDPVAG
-247 AANETSRVVDWPDG
+247 APGARSRLVDWPDG
-261 KPYLTVS
+261 RSYLTVS
-268 ASTVPHGAF
+268 ADTVPHGAF

-289 AALATEAA
+289 AALATQAA
-297 SHLRLAFVLAA
+297 SHLRLAFMLAA
-308 IVLGCGGALL
+308 IVLGCGGAVL

-332 LGLHAA
+332 LGLHAG
-338 DTQWAAG
+338 DTQWAMGG
-345 AASAD
+345 ATVD
-350 GTLAPS
+350 GDRAPS
-356 EVAGVQRAMARM
+356 EVAGVRRAMARM

-377 ARRLSEWQFATL
+377 ARRLSERQFATL
-389 ADSLPQRVFQTNPLG
+389 ADSLPQRVFQADAAGL
-404 HVEYVNRAWAAA
+404 VDYVNQAW
-416 GVQAAALVRHPFES
+416 VTSSVDAAALARQPFET
-430 LFHPASTSTLVPAW
+430 LFHPDSTAMLVPIW
-444 HASLADG
+444 RDSLATG
-451 RPVSLRCLLR
+451 RPLALRCLLQ
-461 PAGESGAR
+461 PVGQSSAR
-469 WYDVNARPLVDAT
+469 WYDVNARPLSDAL
-482 GGVRAWIGTLV
+482 GRARAWIGTLV
-493 DVHQIVT
+493 DVHQVVT
-500 DAHDAEHALTVERTA
+500 DARDAERALTLERSA

-561 LKAAEVIRTHARQ
+561 LKAAEVIRSHARQ
-574 QATLIDDLID
+574 QAALIDDLID

-598 PLDLGAVAAEV
+598 PVDLAAVAAEV

-624 RCVAPDSCVVRGD
+624 RCPPAAPCVVRGD

-649 GNSLKFTDA
+649 GNSLKFTEA

-664 EVRRTT
+664 EVSRRA
-670 DLGALSVSD
+670 DQGALSVSD

-703 TRKTGGLGLGLSI
+703 TRRTGGLGLGLSI

-722 LHDGTVTAASDGPGR
+722 LHDGTVSAASDGPGR
-737 GATFSVTLPLHA
+737 GAVFSFALPLHA
-749 PTAVARAPEPGR
+749 PTAVPHAPDPGPSR
-761 FADDDAEPSVVE
+761 DLDETEPSVFE

-779 LLVDDEPDAREM
+779 LLVDDEPDARDM
-791 AQAALNSLGADVRVA
+791 AQAALNSLGAEVRVA
-806 GSGAEVLRLLE
+806 GSGAEVLRLLA
-817 TETYDVLVSDVGMP
+817 TETCDVLVSDIGMP
-831 EMDGLTLIRTIRR
+831 EMDGLTLIRTIRHR
-844 TRSADELPAVALTA
+844 WSAEALPAVALTA
-858 FAMESDRQAGLAA
+858 FAMESDRQAALAA

-886 SEAVAGVRCERPLTH
+886 SEAVAGVRATH
-901 TRAAGVD
+901 PAAQSGD
-908 ATDPGW
+908 G

>member
-1 MKKSTHLFHL
+1 MKTTVRLFHL
-11 TSLQARLG
+11 PSLQARLG

-41 ERQVLRQSAANLDVV
+41 ERQVLRQSASNLDAL

-83 FTSPGTSIEAM
+83 FRNPASSAASM
-94 RGALDDFVRTNPA
+94 RAALDDFVRANPA
-107 FAYAAIVDAATARVL
+107 FAYAAVVEVGSARVL
-122 AASGGIF
+122 AANAGLF
-129 EGGDLTGRPS
+129 EGGSLAGRPS
-139 YEQGKRG
+139 YEEGRRG

-153 DAVRLAELLPPPGNG
+153 DAVRLAELLPPPDNG
-168 EKLRFLDASAPIR
+168 ERLRFLDASAPIR
-181 DDSGRIVRVFATH
+181 DETGRIVRVFATH

-213 TYGVEALL
+213 TSGVEALL

-241 LGPLAG
+241 LGPVAG
-247 AANETSRVVDWPDG
+247 APGEPSRLVDWPDG
-261 KPYLTVS
+261 KSYLTVS

-289 AALATEAA
+289 AALAAEAA
-297 SHLRLAFVLAA
+297 SHLRLAFMLAA

-332 LGLHAA
+332 LGLRAT
-338 DTQWAAG
+338 DTQWATVGATSPDGAG
-345 AASAD
+345 
-350 GTLAPS
+350 APS

-377 ARRLSEWQFATL
+377 ARRVSERQFAAL
-389 ADSLPQRVFQTNPLG
+389 ADSLPQRVFQTDPTG
-404 HVEYVNRAWAAA
+404 RVDYVNHAWAMA
-416 GVQAAALVRHPFES
+416 GVEAAVLIHQPFES
-430 LFHPASTSTLVPAW
+430 LFHPASIAPLAAAW
-444 HASLADG
+444 HRALGDG
-451 RPVSLRCLLR
+451 RAMSLRCLLQ
-461 PAGESGAR
+461 PAGEPVGR
-469 WYDVNARPLVDAT
+469 WYDVNARPLADAA
-482 GGVRAWIGTLV
+482 GGLRAWIGTLV

-500 DAHDAEHALTVERTA
+500 DAHDVERALDLERTA

-543 ISGWSE
+543 IAGWSE

-561 LKAAEVIRTHARQ
+561 LKAAEVIRAHARQ
-574 QATLIDDLID
+574 QAALIDDLID
-584 ITAVTAGKMVLNLE
+584 ITAVTAGKMVLDLE
-598 PLDLGAVAAEV
+598 AVDLAAVAAEV
-609 VSAQLPSAQLKGVAL
+609 VAAQLPSAQLKGIAL
-624 RCVAPDSCVVRGD
+624 RCIAPQACTVRGD
-637 RRRVF
+637 RRRVH
-642 QIISNLV
+642 QIISNLL
-649 GNSLKFTDA
+649 GNALKFTDA
-658 GGSITV
+658 AGSITV
-664 EVRRTT
+664 AVHRDARQGT
-670 DLGALSVSD
+670 LSVSD
-679 TGRGIAP
+679 TGRGIDP

-703 TRKTGGLGLGLSI
+703 TRRTGGLGLGLSI

-722 LHDGTVTAASDGPGR
+722 LHEGTVSAASDGPGR

-749 PTAVARAPEPGR
+749 ATATSRVPQPAPSR
-761 FADDDAEPSVVE
+761 DRDDAEPDVVE
-773 LRGCRV
+773 LRGCTV

-806 GSGAEVLRLLE
+806 GSGAEALRMLRAE
-817 TETYDVLVSDVGMP
+817 PCDVLVSDIGMP
-831 EMDGLTLIRTIRR
+831 EMDGLTLIRTVRL
-844 TRSADELPAVALTA
+844 TWSAEELPAVALTA

-886 SEAVAGVRCERPLTH
+886 SEAVAGMRCARPVAQA
-901 TRAAGVD
+901 RDGA
-908 ATDPGW
+908 

>member
-1 MKKSTHLFHL
+1 MKKPAHLFHL
-11 TSLQARLG
+11 SSLQARLG
-19 ATLAALVLG
+19 AMLAALVLG

-83 FTSPGTSIEAM
+83 FRNPASTTAAM
-94 RGALDDFVRTNPA
+94 RGALDDFLRANPA
-107 FAYAAIVDAATARVL
+107 FAYAAVVDAGTARVL

-129 EGGDLTGRPS
+129 EGGDLSGRPS
-139 YEQGKRG
+139 YEEGRRG

-181 DDSGRIVRVFATH
+181 DDAGRIVRVFATH

-205 DIFGPLKA
+205 DIFGPLK
-213 TYGVEALL
+213 TTHGVEALL

-241 LGPLAG
+241 LGPAAG
-247 AANETSRVVDWPDG
+247 TPGEHARLIDWPDG
-261 KPYLTVS
+261 RSYLTVS

-308 IVLGCGGALL
+308 ITIGCGGALL

-332 LGLHAA
+332 LGLHAG
-338 DTQWAAG
+338 DTQWATAG
-345 AASAD
+345 AASTYGAA
-350 GTLAPS
+350 TPS
-356 EVAGVQRAMARM
+356 EVAGVRRAMARM

-377 ARRLSEWQFATL
+377 ARRLSERQFATL
-389 ADSLPQRVFQTNPLG
+389 ADSLPQRVFQTDPAGL
-404 HVEYVNRAWAAA
+404 VDYVNRAWVTAGVEAA
-416 GVQAAALVRHPFES
+416 GLLRHPLAS
-430 LFHPASTSTLVPAW
+430 LFHPASVATLEAAW
-444 HASLADG
+444 RHGLGDG
-451 RPVSLRCLLR
+451 RPVSLRCLLQ
-461 PAGESGAR
+461 PAGETAAR
-469 WYDVNARPLVDAT
+469 WYDVNARPLTDVD

-493 DVHQIVT
+493 DVHQIVVH
-500 DAHDAEHALTVERTA
+500 AHDAEQALTQERTA

-574 QATLIDDLID
+574 QAALIDDLID

-598 PLDLGAVAAEV
+598 PVDLAAVAAEV
-609 VSAQLPSAQLKGVAL
+609 VSAQLPSAQLKGIAL
-624 RCVAPDSCVVRGD
+624 RCVAAEACVVRGD

-642 QIISNLV
+642 QIVSNLV
-649 GNSLKFTDA
+649 GNALKFTES

-664 EVRRTT
+664 EVQRRV
-670 DLGALSVSD
+670 DHGALSVSD
-679 TGRGIAP
+679 TGRGIDP

-691 VFERMRQEDSSK
+691 VFERMRQEDSSR
-703 TRKTGGLGLGLSI
+703 TRRTGGLGLGLSI

-722 LHDGTVTAASDGPGR
+722 LHEGTVTAASDGPGR
-737 GATFSVTLPLHA
+737 GAVFAVALPLQA
-749 PTAVARAPEPGR
+749 PTTATRTPQSAPSHDP
-761 FADDDAEPSVVE
+761 DDAESRVVE

-791 AQAALNSLGADVRVA
+791 AQVALNSLGAEVRVA
-806 GSGAEVLRLLE
+806 GSGAEVLRILASE
-817 TETYDVLVSDVGMP
+817 TCDVLVSDIGMP

-844 TRSADELPAVALTA
+844 TWSADDLPAVALTA
-858 FAMESDRQAGLAA
+858 FAMECDRQAALAA
-871 GFQRYVTKP
+871 GFQRHVTKP

-886 SEAVAGVRCERPLTH
+886 SEAVAGVHADRPVTQD
-901 TRAAGVD
+901 RG
-908 ATDPGW
+908 G

>member
-1 MKKSTHLFHL
+1 MKKSARLFHFS
-11 TSLQARLG
+11 SLQARLG
-19 ATLAALVLG
+19 AMLGALVLG
-28 VSVVLAVLMATAA
+28 VSVVLAVLLAAAA
-41 ERQVLRQSAANLDVV
+41 ERQVLRQSASNLDVM
-56 SRQLARELATGMDGF
+56 SRQLARELATGMDAF
-71 AQAAVTQSLQDR
+71 AQAALTQSLQDR
-83 FTSPGTSIEAM
+83 FRDPASTPAEM
-94 RGALDDFVRTNPA
+94 RGALDDFMRANPA
-107 FAYAAIVDAATARVL
+107 FAYAAVVDAGTARVL

-129 EGGDLTGRPS
+129 EGGDLAGRPS
-139 YEQGKRG
+139 YEEGRRG

-213 TYGVEALL
+213 LQGVEALL

-241 LGPLAG
+241 LDPVAG
-247 AANETSRVVDWPDG
+247 APGARSRLVDWPDG
-261 KPYLTVS
+261 RSYLTVS
-268 ASTVPHGAF
+268 ADTVPHGAF

-289 AALATEAA
+289 AALATQAA
-297 SHLRLAFVLAA
+297 SHLRLAFMLAA
-308 IVLGCGGALL
+308 IVLGCGGAVL

-332 LGLHAA
+332 LGLHAG
-338 DTQWAAG
+338 DTQWAMGG
-345 AASAD
+345 ATVD
-350 GTLAPS
+350 GDRAPS
-356 EVAGVQRAMARM
+356 EVAGVRRAMARM

-377 ARRLSEWQFATL
+377 ARRLSERQFATL
-389 ADSLPQRVFQTNPLG
+389 ADSLPQRVLQADAAGL
-404 HVEYVNRAWAAA
+404 VDYVNQAW
-416 GVQAAALVRHPFES
+416 VTSSVDAAALARQPFET
-430 LFHPASTSTLVPAW
+430 LFHPDSTAMLVPIW
-444 HASLADG
+444 RDSLATG
-451 RPVSLRCLLR
+451 RPLALRCLLQ
-461 PAGESGAR
+461 PVGQSSAR
-469 WYDVNARPLVDAT
+469 WYDVNARPLSDAL
-482 GGVRAWIGTLV
+482 GRARAWIGTLV
-493 DVHQIVT
+493 DVHQVVT
-500 DAHDAEHALTVERTA
+500 DARDAERALTLERSA

-561 LKAAEVIRTHARQ
+561 LKAAEVIRSHARQ
-574 QATLIDDLID
+574 QAALIDDLID

-598 PLDLGAVAAEV
+598 PVDLTAVAAEV

-624 RCVAPDSCVVRGD
+624 RCPPAAPCVVRGD

-649 GNSLKFTDA
+649 GNSLKFTEA

-664 EVRRTT
+664 EVSRRA
-670 DLGALSVSD
+670 DQGALSVSD

-703 TRKTGGLGLGLSI
+703 TRRTGGLGLGLSI

-722 LHDGTVTAASDGPGR
+722 LHDGTVSAASDGPGR
-737 GATFSVTLPLHA
+737 GAVFSFALPLHA
-749 PTAVARAPEPGR
+749 PTAVPHAPDPGPSR
-761 FADDDAEPSVVE
+761 DLDETEPSVFE

-779 LLVDDEPDAREM
+779 LLVDDEPDARDM
-791 AQAALNSLGADVRVA
+791 AQAALNSLGAEVRVA
-806 GSGAEVLRLLE
+806 GSGAEVLRLLA
-817 TETYDVLVSDVGMP
+817 TETCDVLVSDIGMP
-831 EMDGLTLIRTIRR
+831 EMDGLTLIRTIRHR
-844 TRSADELPAVALTA
+844 WSAEALPAVALTA
-858 FAMESDRQAGLAA
+858 FAMESDRQAALAA

-886 SEAVAGVRCERPLTH
+886 SEAVAGVRATH
-901 TRAAGVD
+901 PAAQSGD
-908 ATDPGW
+908 G

>member
-1 MKKSTHLFHL
+1 MKKSARLFHFS
-11 TSLQARLG
+11 SLQARLG
-19 ATLAALVLG
+19 AMLGALVLG
-28 VSVVLAVLMATAA
+28 VSVVLAVLLAAAA
-41 ERQVLRQSAANLDVV
+41 ERQVLRQSASNLDVM
-56 SRQLARELATGMDGF
+56 SRQLARELATGMDAF
-71 AQAAVTQSLQDR
+71 AQAALTQSLQDR
-83 FTSPGTSIEAM
+83 FRDPASTPAEM
-94 RGALDDFVRTNPA
+94 RGALDDFMRANPA
-107 FAYAAIVDAATARVL
+107 FAYAAVVDAGTARVL

-129 EGGDLTGRPS
+129 EGGDLAGRPS
-139 YEQGKRG
+139 YEEGRRG

-213 TYGVEALL
+213 LQGVEALL

-241 LGPLAG
+241 LDPVAG
-247 AANETSRVVDWPDG
+247 APGARARLVDWPDG
-261 KPYLTVS
+261 RSYLTVS
-268 ASTVPHGAF
+268 ADTVPHGAF

-289 AALATEAA
+289 AALATQAA
-297 SHLRLAFVLAA
+297 SHLRLAFMLAA
-308 IVLGCGGALL
+308 IVLGCGGAVL

-332 LGLHAA
+332 LGLHAG
-338 DTQWAAG
+338 DTQWAMGG
-345 AASAD
+345 ATVD
-350 GTLAPS
+350 GDRAPS
-356 EVAGVQRAMARM
+356 EVAGVRRAMARM

-377 ARRLSEWQFATL
+377 ARRLSERQFATL
-389 ADSLPQRVFQTNPLG
+389 ADSLPQRVFQADAAGL
-404 HVEYVNRAWAAA
+404 VDYVNQAW
-416 GVQAAALVRHPFES
+416 VTSSVDAAALARQPFET
-430 LFHPASTSTLVPAW
+430 LFHPDSTAMLVPIW
-444 HASLADG
+444 RDSLATG
-451 RPVSLRCLLR
+451 RPLALRCLLQ
-461 PAGESGAR
+461 PVGQSSAR
-469 WYDVNARPLVDAT
+469 WYDVNARPLSDAL
-482 GGVRAWIGTLV
+482 GRARAWIGTLV
-493 DVHQIVT
+493 DVHQVVT
-500 DAHDAEHALTVERTA
+500 DARDAERALTLERSA

-561 LKAAEVIRTHARQ
+561 LKAAEVIRSHARQ
-574 QATLIDDLID
+574 QAALIDDLID

-598 PLDLGAVAAEV
+598 PVDLAAVAAEV

-624 RCVAPDSCVVRGD
+624 RCPPAVPCVVRGD

-649 GNSLKFTDA
+649 GNSLKFTEA

-664 EVRRTT
+664 EVSRRA
-670 DLGALSVSD
+670 DQGALSVSD

-703 TRKTGGLGLGLSI
+703 TRRTGGLGLGLSI

-722 LHDGTVTAASDGPGR
+722 LHDGTVSAASDGPGR
-737 GATFSVTLPLHA
+737 GAVFSFALPLHA
-749 PTAVARAPEPGR
+749 PTAVPHAPDPGPSR
-761 FADDDAEPSVVE
+761 DLDETEPSVFE

-779 LLVDDEPDAREM
+779 LLVDDEPDARDM
-791 AQAALNSLGADVRVA
+791 AQAALNSLGAEVRVA
-806 GSGAEVLRLLE
+806 GSGAEVLRLLA
-817 TETYDVLVSDVGMP
+817 TETCDVLVSDIGMP
-831 EMDGLTLIRTIRR
+831 EMDGLTLIRTIRHR
-844 TRSADELPAVALTA
+844 WSAEALPAVALTA
-858 FAMESDRQAGLAA
+858 FAMESDRQAALAA

-886 SEAVAGVRCERPLTH
+886 SEAVAGVRATH
-901 TRAAGVD
+901 PAAQSGD
-908 ATDPGW
+908 G

>member
-1 MKKSTHLFHL
+1 MKKSARLFHFS
-11 TSLQARLG
+11 SLQARLG
-19 ATLAALVLG
+19 AMLGALVLG
-28 VSVVLAVLMATAA
+28 VSVVLAVLLAAAA
-41 ERQVLRQSAANLDVV
+41 ERQVLRQSASNLDVM
-56 SRQLARELATGMDGF
+56 SRQLARELATGMDAF
-71 AQAAVTQSLQDR
+71 AQAALTQSLQDR
-83 FTSPGTSIEAM
+83 FRDPASTPAEM
-94 RGALDDFVRTNPA
+94 RGALDDFMRANPA
-107 FAYAAIVDAATARVL
+107 FAYAAVVDAGTARVL

-129 EGGDLTGRPS
+129 EGGDLAGRPS
-139 YEQGKRG
+139 YEEGRRG

-213 TYGVEALL
+213 LQGVEALL

-241 LGPLAG
+241 LDPVAG
-247 AANETSRVVDWPDG
+247 APGARARLVDWPDG
-261 KPYLTVS
+261 RSYLTVS
-268 ASTVPHGAF
+268 ADTVPHGAF

-289 AALATEAA
+289 AARATQAA
-297 SHLRLAFVLAA
+297 SHLRLAFMLAA
-308 IVLGCGGALL
+308 IVLGCGGAVL

-332 LGLHAA
+332 LGLHAG
-338 DTQWAAG
+338 DTQWAMGG
-345 AASAD
+345 ATVD
-350 GTLAPS
+350 GDRAPS
-356 EVAGVQRAMARM
+356 EVAGVRRAMARM

-377 ARRLSEWQFATL
+377 ARRLSERQFATL
-389 ADSLPQRVFQTNPLG
+389 ADSLPQRVFQADAAGL
-404 HVEYVNRAWAAA
+404 VDYVNQAW
-416 GVQAAALVRHPFES
+416 VTSSVDAAALARQPFET
-430 LFHPASTSTLVPAW
+430 LFHPDSTAMLVPIW
-444 HASLADG
+444 RDSLATG
-451 RPVSLRCLLR
+451 RPLALRCLLQ
-461 PAGESGAR
+461 PVGQSSAR
-469 WYDVNARPLVDAT
+469 WYDVNARPLSDAL
-482 GGVRAWIGTLV
+482 GRARAWIGTLV
-493 DVHQIVT
+493 DVHQVVT
-500 DAHDAEHALTVERTA
+500 DARDAERALTLERSA

-561 LKAAEVIRTHARQ
+561 LKAAEVIRSHARQ
-574 QATLIDDLID
+574 QAALIDDLID

-598 PLDLGAVAAEV
+598 PVDLAAVAAEV

-624 RCVAPDSCVVRGD
+624 RCPPAAPCVVRGD

-649 GNSLKFTDA
+649 GNSLKFTEA

-664 EVRRTT
+664 EVSRRA
-670 DLGALSVSD
+670 DQGALSVSD

-686 LFLPH
+686 VFLPH

-703 TRKTGGLGLGLSI
+703 TRRTGGLGLGLSI

-722 LHDGTVTAASDGPGR
+722 LHDGTVSAASDGPGR
-737 GATFSVTLPLHA
+737 GAVFSFALPLHA
-749 PTAVARAPEPGR
+749 PTAVPHAPDPGPSR
-761 FADDDAEPSVVE
+761 DLDETEPSVFE

-779 LLVDDEPDAREM
+779 LLVDDEPDARDM
-791 AQAALNSLGADVRVA
+791 AQAALNSLGAEVRVA
-806 GSGAEVLRLLE
+806 GSGAEVLRLLA
-817 TETYDVLVSDVGMP
+817 TETCDVLVSDIGMP
-831 EMDGLTLIRTIRR
+831 EMDGLTLIRTIRHR
-844 TRSADELPAVALTA
+844 WSAEALPAVALTA
-858 FAMESDRQAGLAA
+858 FAMESDRQAALAA

-886 SEAVAGVRCERPLTH
+886 SEAVAGVRATH
-901 TRAAGVD
+901 PAAQSGD
-908 ATDPGW
+908 G

>member
-1 MKKSTHLFHL
+1 MKKSARLFHFS
-11 TSLQARLG
+11 SLQARLG
-19 ATLAALVLG
+19 AMLGALVLG
-28 VSVVLAVLMATAA
+28 VSVVLAVLLAAAA
-41 ERQVLRQSAANLDVV
+41 ERQVLRQSASNLDVM
-56 SRQLARELATGMDGF
+56 SRQLARELATGMDAF
-71 AQAAVTQSLQDR
+71 AQAALTQSLQDR
-83 FTSPGTSIEAM
+83 FRDPASTPAEM
-94 RGALDDFVRTNPA
+94 RGALDDFMRANPA
-107 FAYAAIVDAATARVL
+107 FAYAAVVDAGTARVL

-129 EGGDLTGRPS
+129 EGGDLAGRPS
-139 YEQGKRG
+139 YEEGRRG

-213 TYGVEALL
+213 LQGVEALL

-241 LGPLAG
+241 LDPVAG
-247 AANETSRVVDWPDG
+247 APGARSRLVDWPDG
-261 KPYLTVS
+261 RSYLTVS
-268 ASTVPHGAF
+268 ADTVPHGAF

-289 AALATEAA
+289 AALATQAA
-297 SHLRLAFVLAA
+297 SHLRLAFMLAA
-308 IVLGCGGALL
+308 IVLGCGGAVL

-332 LGLHAA
+332 LGLHAG
-338 DTQWAAG
+338 DTQWAMGG
-345 AASAD
+345 ATVD
-350 GTLAPS
+350 GDRAPS
-356 EVAGVQRAMARM
+356 EVAGVRRAMARM

-377 ARRLSEWQFATL
+377 ARRLSERQFATL
-389 ADSLPQRVFQTNPLG
+389 ADSLPQRVFQADAAGL
-404 HVEYVNRAWAAA
+404 VDYVNQAW
-416 GVQAAALVRHPFES
+416 VTSSVDAAALARQPFET
-430 LFHPASTSTLVPAW
+430 LFHPDSTAMLVPIW
-444 HASLADG
+444 RDSLATG
-451 RPVSLRCLLR
+451 RPLALRCLLQ
-461 PAGESGAR
+461 PVGQSSAR
-469 WYDVNARPLVDAT
+469 WYDVNARPLSDAL
-482 GGVRAWIGTLV
+482 GRARAWIGTLV
-493 DVHQIVT
+493 DVHQVVT
-500 DAHDAEHALTVERTA
+500 DARDAERALTLERSA

-561 LKAAEVIRTHARQ
+561 LKAAEVIRSHARQ
-574 QATLIDDLID
+574 QAALIDDLID

-598 PLDLGAVAAEV
+598 PVDLTAVAAEV

-624 RCVAPDSCVVRGD
+624 RCPPAAPCVVRGD

-649 GNSLKFTDA
+649 GNSLKFTEA

-664 EVRRTT
+664 EVSRRA
-670 DLGALSVSD
+670 DQGALSVSD

-686 LFLPH
+686 HFLPH

-703 TRKTGGLGLGLSI
+703 TRRTGGLGLGLSI

-722 LHDGTVTAASDGPGR
+722 LHDGTVSAASDGPGR
-737 GATFSVTLPLHA
+737 GAVFSFALPLHA
-749 PTAVARAPEPGR
+749 PTAVPHAPDPGPSR
-761 FADDDAEPSVVE
+761 DLDETEPSVFE

-779 LLVDDEPDAREM
+779 LLVDDEPDARDM
-791 AQAALNSLGADVRVA
+791 AQAALNSLGAEVRVA
-806 GSGAEVLRLLE
+806 GSGAEVLRLLA
-817 TETYDVLVSDVGMP
+817 TETCDVLVSDIGMP
-831 EMDGLTLIRTIRR
+831 EMDGLTLIRTIRHR
-844 TRSADELPAVALTA
+844 WSAEALPAVALTA
-858 FAMESDRQAGLAA
+858 FAMESDRQAALAA

-886 SEAVAGVRCERPLTH
+886 SEAVAGVRATH
-901 TRAAGVD
+901 PAAQSGD
-908 ATDPGW
+908 G

>member
-1 MKKSTHLFHL
+1 MKKSARLFHFS
-11 TSLQARLG
+11 SLQARLG
-19 ATLAALVLG
+19 AMLGALVLG
-28 VSVVLAVLMATAA
+28 VSVVLAVLLAAAA
-41 ERQVLRQSAANLDVV
+41 ERQVLRQSASNLDVM
-56 SRQLARELATGMDGF
+56 SRQLARELATGMDAF
-71 AQAAVTQSLQDR
+71 AQAALTQSLQDR
-83 FTSPGTSIEAM
+83 FRDPASTPAEM
-94 RGALDDFVRTNPA
+94 RGALDDFMRANPA
-107 FAYAAIVDAATARVL
+107 FAYAAVVDAGTARVL

-129 EGGDLTGRPS
+129 EGGDLAGRPS
-139 YEQGKRG
+139 YEEGRRG

-213 TYGVEALL
+213 LQGVEALL

-241 LGPLAG
+241 LDPVAG
-247 AANETSRVVDWPDG
+247 APGARARLVDWPDG
-261 KPYLTVS
+261 RSYLTVS
-268 ASTVPHGAF
+268 ADTVPHGAF

-289 AALATEAA
+289 AALATQAA
-297 SHLRLAFVLAA
+297 SHLRLAFMLAA
-308 IVLGCGGALL
+308 IVLGCGGAVL

-332 LGLHAA
+332 LGLHAG
-338 DTQWAAG
+338 DTQWAMGG
-345 AASAD
+345 ATVD
-350 GTLAPS
+350 GDRAPS
-356 EVAGVQRAMARM
+356 EVAGVRRAMARM

-377 ARRLSEWQFATL
+377 ARRLSERQFATL
-389 ADSLPQRVFQTNPLG
+389 ADSLPQRVFQADAAGL
-404 HVEYVNRAWAAA
+404 VDYVNQAW
-416 GVQAAALVRHPFES
+416 VTSSVDAAALARQPFET
-430 LFHPASTSTLVPAW
+430 LFHPDSTAMLVPIW
-444 HASLADG
+444 RDSLATG
-451 RPVSLRCLLR
+451 RPLALRCLLQ
-461 PAGESGAR
+461 PVGQSSAR
-469 WYDVNARPLVDAT
+469 WYDVNARPLSDAL
-482 GGVRAWIGTLV
+482 GRARAWIGTLV
-493 DVHQIVT
+493 DVHQVVT
-500 DAHDAEHALTVERTA
+500 DARDAERALTLERSA

-561 LKAAEVIRTHARQ
+561 LKAAEVIRSHARQ
-574 QATLIDDLID
+574 QAALIDDLID

-598 PLDLGAVAAEV
+598 PVDLTAVAAEV

-624 RCVAPDSCVVRGD
+624 RCPPAAPCVVRGD

-649 GNSLKFTDA
+649 GNSLKFTEA

-664 EVRRTT
+664 EVSRRA
-670 DLGALSVSD
+670 DQGALSVSD

-703 TRKTGGLGLGLSI
+703 TRRTGGLGLGLSI

-722 LHDGTVTAASDGPGR
+722 LHDGTVSAASDGPGR
-737 GATFSVTLPLHA
+737 GAVFSFALPLHA
-749 PTAVARAPEPGR
+749 PTAVPHAPDPGPSR
-761 FADDDAEPSVVE
+761 DLDETEPSVFE

-779 LLVDDEPDAREM
+779 LLVDDEPDARDM
-791 AQAALNSLGADVRVA
+791 AQAALNSLGAEVRVA
-806 GSGAEVLRLLE
+806 GSGAEVLRLLA
-817 TETYDVLVSDVGMP
+817 TETCDVLVSDIGMP
-831 EMDGLTLIRTIRR
+831 EMDGLTLIRTIRHR
-844 TRSADELPAVALTA
+844 WSAEALPAVALTA
-858 FAMESDRQAGLAA
+858 FAMESDRQAALAA

-886 SEAVAGVRCERPLTH
+886 SEAVAGVRATH
-901 TRAAGVD
+901 PAAQSGD
-908 ATDPGW
+908 G

>member
-1 MKKSTHLFHL
+1 MKKSARLFHFS
-11 TSLQARLG
+11 SLQARLG
-19 ATLAALVLG
+19 AMLGALVLG
-28 VSVVLAVLMATAA
+28 VSVVLAVLLAAAA
-41 ERQVLRQSAANLDVV
+41 ERQVLRQSASNLDVM
-56 SRQLARELATGMDGF
+56 SRQLARELATGMDAF
-71 AQAAVTQSLQDR
+71 AQAALTQSLQDR
-83 FTSPGTSIEAM
+83 FRDPASTPAEM
-94 RGALDDFVRTNPA
+94 RGALDDFMRANPA
-107 FAYAAIVDAATARVL
+107 FAYAAVVDAGTARVL

-129 EGGDLTGRPS
+129 EGGDLAGRPS
-139 YEQGKRG
+139 YEEGRRG

-213 TYGVEALL
+213 LQGVEALL

-241 LGPLAG
+241 LDPVAG
-247 AANETSRVVDWPDG
+247 APGARARLVDWPDG
-261 KPYLTVS
+261 RSYLTVS
-268 ASTVPHGAF
+268 ADTVPHGAF

-289 AALATEAA
+289 AALATQAA
-297 SHLRLAFVLAA
+297 SHLRLAFMLAA
-308 IVLGCGGALL
+308 IVLGCGGAVL

-332 LGLHAA
+332 LGLHAG
-338 DTQWAAG
+338 DTQWAMGG
-345 AASAD
+345 ATVD
-350 GTLAPS
+350 GDRAPS
-356 EVAGVQRAMARM
+356 EVAGVRRAMARM

-377 ARRLSEWQFATL
+377 ARRLSERQFATL
-389 ADSLPQRVFQTNPLG
+389 ADSLPQRVFQADAAGL
-404 HVEYVNRAWAAA
+404 VDYVNQAW
-416 GVQAAALVRHPFES
+416 VTSSVDAAALARQPFET
-430 LFHPASTSTLVPAW
+430 LFHPDSTAMLVPIW
-444 HASLADG
+444 RDSLATG
-451 RPVSLRCLLR
+451 RPLALRCLLQ
-461 PAGESGAR
+461 PVGQSSAR
-469 WYDVNARPLVDAT
+469 WYDVNARPLSDAL
-482 GGVRAWIGTLV
+482 GRARAWIGTLV
-493 DVHQIVT
+493 DVHQVVT
-500 DAHDAEHALTVERTA
+500 DARDAERALTLERSA

-561 LKAAEVIRTHARQ
+561 LKAAEVIRSHARQ
-574 QATLIDDLID
+574 QAALIDDLID

-598 PLDLGAVAAEV
+598 PVDLAAVAAEV

-624 RCVAPDSCVVRGD
+624 RCPPAAPCVVRGD

-649 GNSLKFTDA
+649 GNSLKFTEA

-664 EVRRTT
+664 EVSRRA
-670 DLGALSVSD
+670 DQGALSVSD

-686 LFLPH
+686 VFLPH

-703 TRKTGGLGLGLSI
+703 TRRTGGLGLGLSI

-722 LHDGTVTAASDGPGR
+722 LHDGTVSAASDGPGR
-737 GATFSVTLPLHA
+737 GAVFSFALPLHA
-749 PTAVARAPEPGR
+749 PTAVPHAPDPGPSR
-761 FADDDAEPSVVE
+761 DLDETEPSVFE

-779 LLVDDEPDAREM
+779 LLVDDEPDARDM
-791 AQAALNSLGADVRVA
+791 AQAALNSLGAEVRVA
-806 GSGAEVLRLLE
+806 GSGAEVLRLLA
-817 TETYDVLVSDVGMP
+817 TETCDVLVSDIGMP
-831 EMDGLTLIRTIRR
+831 EMDGLTLIRTIRHR
-844 TRSADELPAVALTA
+844 WSAEALPAVALTA
-858 FAMESDRQAGLAA
+858 FAMESDRQAALAA

-886 SEAVAGVRCERPLTH
+886 SEAVAGVRATH
-901 TRAAGVD
+901 PAAQSGD
-908 ATDPGW
+908 G

>member
-1 MKKSTHLFHL
+1 MKKSARLFHFS
-11 TSLQARLG
+11 SLQARLG
-19 ATLAALVLG
+19 AMLGALVLG
-28 VSVVLAVLMATAA
+28 VSVVLAVLLAAAA
-41 ERQVLRQSAANLDVV
+41 ERQVLRQSASNLDVM
-56 SRQLARELATGMDGF
+56 SRQLARELATGMDAF
-71 AQAAVTQSLQDR
+71 AQAALTQSLQDR
-83 FTSPGTSIEAM
+83 FRDPASTPAEM
-94 RGALDDFVRTNPA
+94 RGALDDFMRANPA
-107 FAYAAIVDAATARVL
+107 FAYAAVVDAGTARVL

-129 EGGDLTGRPS
+129 EGGDLAGRPS
-139 YEQGKRG
+139 YEEGRRG

-213 TYGVEALL
+213 LQGVEALL

-241 LGPLAG
+241 LDPVAG
-247 AANETSRVVDWPDG
+247 APGARARLVDWPDG
-261 KPYLTVS
+261 RSYLTVS
-268 ASTVPHGAF
+268 ADTVPHGAF

-289 AALATEAA
+289 AALATQAA
-297 SHLRLAFVLAA
+297 SHLRLAFMLAA
-308 IVLGCGGALL
+308 IVLGCGGAVL

-332 LGLHAA
+332 LGLHAG
-338 DTQWAAG
+338 DTQWAMGG
-345 AASAD
+345 ATVD
-350 GTLAPS
+350 GDRAPS
-356 EVAGVQRAMARM
+356 EVAGVRRAMARM

-377 ARRLSEWQFATL
+377 ARRLSERQFATL
-389 ADSLPQRVFQTNPLG
+389 ADSLPQRVFQADAAGL
-404 HVEYVNRAWAAA
+404 VDYVNQAW
-416 GVQAAALVRHPFES
+416 VTSSVDAAALARQPFET
-430 LFHPASTSTLVPAW
+430 LFHPDSTAMLVPIW
-444 HASLADG
+444 RDSLATG
-451 RPVSLRCLLR
+451 RPLALRCLLQ
-461 PAGESGAR
+461 PVGQSSAR
-469 WYDVNARPLVDAT
+469 WYDVNARPLSDAL
-482 GGVRAWIGTLV
+482 GRARAWIGTLV
-493 DVHQIVT
+493 DVHQVVT
-500 DAHDAEHALTVERTA
+500 DARDAERALTLERSA

-561 LKAAEVIRTHARQ
+561 LKAAEVIRSHARQ
-574 QATLIDDLID
+574 QAALIDDLID

-598 PLDLGAVAAEV
+598 PVDLAAVAAEV

-624 RCVAPDSCVVRGD
+624 RCPPAAPCVVRGD

-649 GNSLKFTDA
+649 GNSLKFTEA

-664 EVRRTT
+664 EVSRRA
-670 DLGALSVSD
+670 DQGALSVSD

-703 TRKTGGLGLGLSI
+703 TRRTGGLGLGLSI

-722 LHDGTVTAASDGPGR
+722 LHDGTVSAASDGPGR
-737 GATFSVTLPLHA
+737 GAVFSFALPLHA
-749 PTAVARAPEPGR
+749 PTAVPHAPDPGPSR
-761 FADDDAEPSVVE
+761 DLDETEPSVFE

-779 LLVDDEPDAREM
+779 LLVDDEPDARDM
-791 AQAALNSLGADVRVA
+791 AQAALNSLGAEVRVA
-806 GSGAEVLRLLE
+806 GSGAEVLRLLA
-817 TETYDVLVSDVGMP
+817 TETCDVLVSDIGMP
-831 EMDGLTLIRTIRR
+831 EMDGLTLIRTIRHR
-844 TRSADELPAVALTA
+844 WSAEALPAVALTA
-858 FAMESDRQAGLAA
+858 FAMESDRQAALAA

-886 SEAVAGVRCERPLTH
+886 SEAVAGVRATH
-901 TRAAGVD
+901 PAAQSGD
-908 ATDPGW
+908 G